1 MKYCGSLPKL
11 QQMCAIE
18 VFSTKCSRVMVASDA
33 AARGLDLP
41 DVKLVVCYDVPDH
54 FETYVHRVGRTA
66 RAGATGIA
74 ITVCSHSERPHL
86 QALLNMLERKMIQFT
101 LKPGIFWRQGYQW
114 NSWLKLKELLNTTL
128 IDSKF
133 QL

>member
-1 MKYCGSLPKL
+1 
-11 QQMCAIE
+11 
-18 VFSTKCSRVMVASDA
+18 MVASDA

-86 QALLNMLERKMIQFT
+86 QALLNMLERKNDTIYVEAGDILEARIPVEFMAKIERT
-101 LKPGIFWRQGYQW
+101 IEY
-114 NSWLKLKELLNTTL
+114 NTH
-128 IDSKF
+128 
-133 QL
+133 